1 MLGKSK
7 GKPCIERRRILS
19 ETYLGCQENKSLNL
33 NPARF
38 TDMHRSE
45 VPGTQVLRQ
54 TRAEVL
60 QGVYRLIVD
69 TNFVMQMG
77 SSRPPGRAHPA
88 Q

>member
-7 GKPCIERRRILS
+7 GKPCIETTANTKRNFFRVSR
-19 ETYLGCQENKSLNL
+19 NKSLNL

-38 TDMHRSE
+38 TDVLRSE
-45 VPGTQVLRQ
+45 VPGPEVLRQ

-69 TNFVMQMG
+69 TNFVMEMG
-77 SSRPPGRAHPA
+77 AS
-88 Q
+88 